1 MTGIEFLMTMIAEFH
16 SALMEDVKTLTP
28 QNLKWKPA
36 PQANPIGFLF
46 WHYMRTEDNLV
57 AGLQGKPTIWEA
69 EKWYEKMGLDAK
81 AQGTGFKE
89 PDVDKIAVLPLADL
103 MAYADGVSRNTQE
116 YLKTLDDA
124 KLDFAPDPSRPRR
137 TIGAVLRS
145 FLLAHGWWHLG
156 EIKYI
161 KGLQGMPG
169 AR

>member
-1 MTGIEFLMTMIAEFH
+1 MTGIEFLTTMIAEFH
-16 SALMEDVKTLTP
+16 GALMEDVKTLTP

-36 PQANPIGFLF
+36 PQANPIGFLL

-57 AGLQGKPTIWEA
+57 TGLQGKPAIWET

-103 MAYADGVSRNTQE
+103 VAYAERVSRNTQE
-116 YLKTLDDA
+116 YLKTLDDV
-124 KLDFAPDPSRPRR
+124 KLDFAPDPARPRR
-137 TIGAVLRS
+137 TIGALLRN

-161 KGLQGMPG
+161 KGLQGMPA

>member
-1 MTGIEFLMTMIAEFH
+1 MTGIEFLTTMLTEFH
-16 SALMEDVKTLTP
+16 GALMEDVKTLTP

-36 PQANPIGFLF
+36 SQANPIGFLF

-57 AGLQGKPTIWEA
+57 TGLQGKPAIWEA

-89 PDVDKIAVLPLADL
+89 PDVDKIAALSLTDL
-103 MAYADGVSRNTQE
+103 VAYAEHVSRNTQE

-137 TIGAVLRS
+137 TIGALLRN

-156 EIKYI
+156 EIKYV